1 MSGAEPSPAHRI
13 MVRWAG
19 DGSAPQNRPV
29 YPHGERTSLS
39 VSIKI
44 HLYNLAFID
53 KFCCIP
59 DLLLLFRN
67 KSGIILYRHILV
79 LHKQLQSQSPK
90 GGEKHHEQI

>member
-1 MSGAEPSPAHRI
+1 MSGSESSPAHRI
-13 MVRWAG
+13 MVRWVG
-19 DGSAPQNRPV
+19 DGSEPQNGPI

-44 HLYNLAFID
+44 HLCNLAFID
-53 KFCCIP
+53 NFCRVP

-67 KSGIILYRHILV
+67 KSGIILNRHILV